1 MKKHPRSIGPTGKSE
16 SAMRRAV
23 SSEDHT
29 LRSRASLTSGSQQNA
44 TWDSRSSIRSSTAT
58 KMLFDGGS
66 RRGSN
71 GGVIPGQQ
79 LPEFPLPTLRTHAE
93 TYVTTVQEDEQL
105 KPTCSKTDK
114 DATHGR
120 TGNVGRRN
128 RSRIYDDPVVVAG
141 YNSVPLLELDQLPR
155 GGVSIETQ
163 SVGRV
168 QVSYDGLYPHDCCFS
183 LYHNS
188 SCPCSLVYPR
198 KQSKTR
204 CGWGLAFLA
213 RI

>member
-1 MKKHPRSIGPTGKSE
+1 MGQTDKSE

-29 LRSRASLTSGSQQNA
+29 LRSRASLTLGSQQNA

-58 KMLFDGGS
+58 KMLFDGS

-71 GGVIPGQQ
+71 GGDIPGQQ
-79 LPEFPLPTLRTHAE
+79 LPEFPLPTLRPHIE
-93 TYVTTVQEDEQL
+93 TTVATVHEEEQL
-105 KPTCSKTDK
+105 KPIVSKIERDST
-114 DATHGR
+114 
-120 TGNVGRRN
+120 VGPTTRRN
-128 RSRIYDDPVVVAG
+128 RSRIYDDPAVVAG

-168 QVSYDGLYPHDCCFS
+168 QVSHYRLLPCLLLHLCHNLPFPFS
-183 LYHNS
+183 S
-188 SCPCSLVYPR
+188 VYPR
-198 KQSKTR
+198 KQSRTR
-204 CGWGLAFLA
+204 CDWGLAFLA
-213 RI
+213 HT